1 MEHIVEETGMT
12 FFLKQYDFETEELI
26 EIASRDSSEVGP
38 ISLWVSEEYVT
49 WMDSYSSGKDK
60 LTVFDVDT

>member
-1 MEHIVEETGMT
+1 M
-12 FFLKQYDFETEELI
+12 KQYDFETEELI